1 MRCAKK
7 QAETCTSE
15 KHEKTAKVST
25 RQEKSYLVLFNP
37 FRSFPLMG
45 HGLGQME
52 NAKMQPN
59 YLNENIKKSS

>member
-25 RQEKSYLVLFNP
+25 RQEKSYLVLSHP

-45 HGLGQME
+45 HGLGQE
-52 NAKMQPN
+52 KNEKIRPN
-59 YLNENIKKSS
+59 YFDEI